1 MNKLLEIYKYREM
14 VFSLIKRDLRGKYK
28 ASILGF
34 MWTFLNPLFQL
45 LVYTIVFSVIL
56 QSSVEHFYI
65 YLFVGLV
72 PWTFFSTCV
81 SGGSSCV
88 VNQESLIKKIY
99 FPRIVL
105 PFSFVTSAFVNML
118 LTFIVIFAMLFITG
132 YGVNVLALCFL
143 PVIMLVEYILALG
156 ICMLSSALTVYFRDL
171 EYILS
176 IIVMAW
182 MYMTPILY
190 SVDIV
195 PEGFRKIFY
204 LNPMTPIIQAYQQI
218 LYHKEIPQLTT
229 LLHATALGVIILFL
243 GWILFETMQKKF
255 VEEL

>member
-1 MNKLLEIYKYREM
+1 MSKLIEIYKYREM
-14 VFSLIKRDLRGKYK
+14 MFSLIKRDLRGRYK
-28 ASILGF
+28 ASVLGF

-56 QSSVEHFYI
+56 HSTIEQFYI

-81 SGGSSCV
+81 SAGASCV

-105 PFSFVTSAFVNML
+105 PISFVTSAFVNML
-118 LTFIVIFAMLFITG
+118 LTFIVIFAVLFITG
-132 YGVNVLALCFL
+132 YGISLGALCFL
-143 PVIMLVEYILALG
+143 PIIMLVEYILALG
-156 ICMLSSALTVYFRDL
+156 ICMLTSALTVYFRDL
-171 EYILS
+171 EYILG
-176 IIVMAW
+176 IITMAW

-195 PEGFRKIFY
+195 PEEYQKIFY

-218 LYHKEIPQLTT
+218 LYHKEIPQLAT
-229 LLHATALGVIILFL
+229 LVQAISLGVIILL
-243 GWILFETMQKKF
+243 VGWFLFEKMQKKF